1 MRCVTDVSAIGRRMD
16 DDGFSR
22 YFTPGGADIGLSI
35 IVRHFRCA
43 KRGVCVKR
51 LAVLLAGALMFGAS
65 GASAQDRY
73 QSSPERRVVVEKKW
87 GPWLGP
93 FRAKLVP
100 SLMRDFGE
108 RYLYAPANAA
118 LPPPR
123 PGEKRVVFLGDSI
136 TDLWE
141 LPRFFPGKPYVNRG
155 IGSQVTA
162 QMLLRFHQDVV
173 ALKPSAVVILAGVN
187 DVQGFLQQETA
198 AQIETNYEAMADIA
212 TRHGIH
218 IVFGSILPVNN
229 YTDNAKSML
238 EERHPEE
245 LREINRWLAAFC
257 RKRGYQYADYYS
269 ALVDDHG
276 LLRRDLTNDG
286 IHPLA
291 TGYARMTPI
300 AAKAIARALGPER
313 ARPHQRR

>member
-1 MRCVTDVSAIGRRMD
+1 
-16 DDGFSR
+16 
-22 YFTPGGADIGLSI
+22 
-35 IVRHFRCA
+35 
-43 KRGVCVKR
+43 VKP
-51 LAVLLAGALMFGAS
+51 LAVLLAGALVLGAP
-65 GASAQDRY
+65 GASAQERY
-73 QSSPERRVVVEKKW
+73 QSSPERRVVVEKEW

-100 SLMRDFGE
+100 SLMQDFGE

-141 LPRFFPGKPYVNRG
+141 LGRFFPGKPYVNRG

-173 ALKPSAVVILAGVN
+173 ALKPSVVVILAGVN
-187 DVQGFLQQETA
+187 DVHGVLQQETA

-212 TRHGIH
+212 AQHGIR

-229 YTDNAKSML
+229 YTENAKSML
-238 EERHPEE
+238 EERNPEE
-245 LREINRWLAAFC
+245 LRAINRWLAAFC
-257 RKRGYQYADYYS
+257 RKRGYQYADYYT
-269 ALVDDHG
+269 ALVDDRG
-276 LLRRDLTNDG
+276 LLQRDLTADG

-291 TGYARMTPI
+291 PGYARMAPI
-300 AAKAIARALGPER
+300 AAAAIARALRSGAAGAHR
-313 ARPHQRR
+313 SG